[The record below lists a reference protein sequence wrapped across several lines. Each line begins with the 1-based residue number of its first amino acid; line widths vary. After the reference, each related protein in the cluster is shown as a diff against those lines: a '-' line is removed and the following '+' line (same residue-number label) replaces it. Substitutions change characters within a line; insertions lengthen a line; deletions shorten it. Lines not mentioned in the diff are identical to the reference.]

1 MWSLIRLMNQDLPN
15 LKALVDTNKKQTHN
29 HIYQKQQHRN
39 SSHLTGGGRSKIATL
54 KLADC
59 KHKNS
64 LFATSLTSNTFIFE
78 INMFKSSL
86 SSYKLTQQKQQ
97 QQFSEPKKNTNL
109 VKTSLHLSM
118 NKLNDGGLSSSHLQ
132 SCSQMSQLRRT
143 RSESSS
149 SFPRLKNMTMTN
161 KLAQLGLED
170 DNRDKLKT
178 QMFKSIFERKSTSV
192 KTKSK
197 KAFLSARSNSCFF
210 ESLNFET
217 TKSLLMRLN
226 DIHNVMFGIENDT
239 EKLLTAS
246 KGIY

>member
-39 SSHLTGGGRSKIATL
+39 SSHLTGGPRSKIATL
-54 KLADC
+54 RLADC

-78 INMFKSSL
+78 INMFKPSS
-86 SSYKLTQQKQQ
+86 SHKLTQQKQQ

-143 RSESSS
+143 LSESSS

-197 KAFLSARSNSCFF
+197 HFLSTRSNSCFF

-217 TKSLLMRLN
+217 TKSILMKLN
-226 DIHNVMFGIENDT
+226 DIQNVMFGIENDT